1 LYFSIFSL
9 DFNGLFHKFA
19 YRVGKSGEYGR
30 VFYPEN
36 KGFSRERSLIMS
48 SFKGRYS
55 YSVDSKGRVAL
66 PAKLRKTVS
75 PAANDT
81 FIITRGFEQCLF
93 LYPQDEWNRLEESV
107 RGLSPSN
114 PQHRFFVRTLLQ
126 WATDAQLDSQAR
138 ITVPQDLLKFG
149 GIENEVLIL
158 GVMER
163 IEIWNPKTFEEYM
176 NNQPATYETVA
187 EMVLKPGS

>member
-1 LYFSIFSL
+1 
-9 DFNGLFHKFA
+9 
-19 YRVGKSGEYGR
+19 
-30 VFYPEN
+30 
-36 KGFSRERSLIMS
+36 MS

-55 YSVDSKGRVAL
+55 YSVDSKGRIAL
-66 PAKLRKTVS
+66 PAKLRKNVS
-75 PAANDT
+75 PAANDA

-93 LYPQDEWNRLEESV
+93 VYPQDEWNKVEDAV

-126 WATDAQLDSQAR
+126 WATDVQLDGQAR
-138 ITVPQDLLKFG
+138 ITIPQDLLKFA

-158 GVMER
+158 GVLER
-163 IEIWNPKTFEEYM
+163 IEIWNPKIYEQYM

-187 EMVLKPGS
+187 ESVLKPQT